1 MFLSDDD
8 ADETPYLFKFRISDH
23 PEAEAGWSFEN
34 LLDARTMA
42 HYTLRQAL
50 LGQQEPCGC
59 AEIFD
64 GISGEWLGAILEVL
78 DGGPTRTAYEAPG
91 RPTKSAA
98 VTLLSSSSVLRSCRI
113 LYTELCEPPVPPV
126 RGAFLCLSAL
136 EK

>member
-1 MFLSDDD
+1 MIPSEEQ

-64 GISGEWLGAILEVL
+64 GISGEWLGAILAIVHEN
-78 DGGPTRTAYEAPG
+78 TEHWTWQEAD
-91 RPTKSAA
+91 K
-98 VTLLSSSSVLRSCRI
+98 
-113 LYTELCEPPVPPV
+113 YTQL
-126 RGAFLCLSAL
+126 FH
-136 EK
+136 